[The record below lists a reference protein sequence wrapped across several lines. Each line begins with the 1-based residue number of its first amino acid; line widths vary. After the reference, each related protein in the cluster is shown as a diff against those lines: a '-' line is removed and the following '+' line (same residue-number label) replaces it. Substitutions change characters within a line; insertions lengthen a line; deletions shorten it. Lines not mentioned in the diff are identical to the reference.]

1 MEMASPLRSPI
12 VEALPAPDFRR
23 IDQLRAG
30 LEDGSFFLEA
40 GFPNEGFPSEDP
52 EFRESLAI
60 VCGELLENAAKYSD
74 WAAGGSVSLTMT
86 VEGTDLVVRVAN
98 PVRPGDEHVRELL
111 VGLAWL
117 EAQPSA
123 AVAYQHRVMAI
134 AAAGSGGPSR
144 LGLLRI
150 TYEAGCSVAAELDP
164 TETVLTMI
172 ARLPAR

>member
-1 MEMASPLRSPI
+1 MGMASLRSPI
-12 VEALPAPDFRR
+12 LEALPAPDFRR

-30 LEDGSFFLEA
+30 VEDGSWFLQA
-40 GFPNEGFPSEDP
+40 GFLDEGLPSEDP
-52 EFRESLAI
+52 EFRECLAI

-74 WAAGGSVSLTMT
+74 WTAGRPVSLTMS
-86 VEGTDLVVRVAN
+86 VEAGDLVVRVEN

-134 AAAGSGGPSR
+134 AASGPGAPSR

-150 TYEAGCSVAAELDP
+150 AYEAGCSVAAQLDP
-164 TETVLTMI
+164 TETALTMVV
-172 ARLPAR
+172 RLPVR